1 MLWHAEQKFSD
12 LTNRVEMLETE
23 LIAMKLCK
31 LKMEADKTEAELQ
44 VKEMEKTL
52 TSLQNGHSSQVSGRH
67 SSCTVSKTLSPSC
80 RHLCTFMCAVLCL
93 VLLAP
98 RQA

>member
-1 MLWHAEQKFSD
+1 
-12 LTNRVEMLETE
+12 MLETE

-52 TSLQNGHSSQVSGRH
+52 TSLQNGHSSQVSRRH
-67 SSCTVSKTLSPSC
+67 SACTVHQDAESIMQAPLYFHVCHAVPGAAGTKTGV
-80 RHLCTFMCAVLCL
+80 MACL
-93 VLLAP
+93 GL
-98 RQA
+98 